1 MKLVMGLGNPGEHY
15 KLNRHNI
22 GFLIVD
28 KVAQECN
35 LPFSKT
41 KFHSSVG
48 EGSIA
53 GQRVVIA
60 KPLTYMNLC
69 GEAAKKLLSYFEI
82 DRRALVVVHDDLD
95 MEFGRIR
102 IKEKGGHGGHN
113 GVRSIISVLGVDDFI
128 RLKVGIGRPTGSRKV
143 TDYVLSHF
151 DSEQRVLLPDL
162 IDLAGKALISVIT
175 KDVHVAM
182 NEFNRQNCET
192 HEAVMEK

>member
-15 KLNRHNI
+15 KLTRHNI

-28 KVAQECN
+28 KVAQKSN
-35 LPFSKT
+35 LPFSKPR
-41 KFHSSVG
+41 FHSSVG

-69 GEAAKKLLSYFEI
+69 GEAAKKLLSYFEV

-95 MEFGRIR
+95 LEFGRIR

-113 GVRSIISVLGVDDFI
+113 GVRSIISALGFDDFI
-128 RLKVGIGRPTGSRKV
+128 RLKVGIGRPTGSQKV
-143 TDYVLSHF
+143 TDYVLSPF
-151 DSEQRVLLPDL
+151 DSEQRVLLSDL
-162 IDLAGKALISVIT
+162 MDLAGKALISIIT
-175 KDVHVAM
+175 QDVHVAM
-182 NEFNRQNCET
+182 NEFNQQNCET
-192 HEAVMEK
+192 YEAVMEK